1 MELQYINNIE
11 LKNKIE
17 LNDREFPDCL
27 QEFPEEFAGFSPPNL
42 TMLQLWEETLTDDMT
57 SHDLIWGYLILVQM
71 INYPTISSRTK
82 M

>member
-1 MELQYINNIE
+1 MT
-11 LKNKIE
+11 
-17 LNDREFPDCL
+17 EFPDCL

-42 TMLQLWEETLTDDMT
+42 TVLQLWEETLTDDMT
-57 SHDLIWGYLILVQM
+57 SHDLMAQM